1 MASKYHWPCHNR
13 DETYLNV
20 LENNTTGQNAD
31 WILCEWHH
39 VKSYFND
46 PALCEGQY
54 QQKSSK
60 TVNSAQNQHYYP
72 SVVVIRQISWPQN
85 TNHYTHS
92 QERQIVIAI
101 AEYFFVE
108 YGPYDSSESPK
119 RDTNGQKFF
128 LKQTKCI
135 QVPQKRIVFTYRVY
149 VCQIHPLGLKREI
162 NKRLGFLFY
171 FITEKDSLNWGFLY
185 SPFNSTTY
193 LLTFLLS

>member
-1 MASKYHWPCHNR
+1 MTCKYHRPCHNR
-13 DETYLNV
+13 NEAHLDV
-20 LENNTTGQNAD
+20 LEKNTARQNTN

-39 VKSYFND
+39 AKSYFND

-85 TNHYTHS
+85 TYHDTHS
-92 QERQIVIAI
+92 QEGQIVIAI
-101 AEYFFVE
+101 TEYFFVE
-108 YGPYDSSESPK
+108 YSAYDSSESPE

-135 QVPQKRIVFTYRVY
+135 QV
-149 VCQIHPLGLKREI
+149 
-162 NKRLGFLFY
+162 
-171 FITEKDSLNWGFLY
+171 S
-185 SPFNSTTY
+185 
-193 LLTFLLS
+193 